1 MDIIRRNTDYA
12 LRAMAHLA
20 AAHGDGAVSTRV
32 LAQAEEIP
40 YQLACKLMQKLNK
53 AGLVKSSRGP
63 DGGFRLRRKPSRI
76 TLLDV
81 IDAIQGPVGL
91 NRCLLDKN
99 VCTRQR
105 TCPVR
110 PKLRQLQQYVSAY
123 LSKITLQDV
132 CRNGARKS
140 NRSAKR
146 RRP

>member
-20 AAHGDGAVSTRV
+20 AAHGNGAVSTRTI
-32 LAQAEEIP
+32 AATEAIP
-40 YQLACKLMQKLNK
+40 YELACKVMQRLNK
-53 AGLVKSSRGP
+53 AGLVESSRGP
-63 DGGFRLRRKPSRI
+63 AGGFRLKRKPSRV

-91 NRCLLDKN
+91 NRCLLAKDA
-99 VCTRQR
+99 CTRQR
-105 TCPVR
+105 SCPVR
-110 PKLRQLQQYVSAY
+110 PKLKQLQHYVSAY
-123 LSKITLQDV
+123 LSEITLQDV

-146 RRP
+146 RRR